1 MIKFFKHVWSRW
13 FKHLNTSYFL
23 FHPNCPVQVRST
35 GPDLFCIFKRSFSV
49 TFCLLLLKFSFWTAF
64 LYFFLYFSLL
74 KPKPKKEGICVANV
88 WPSNPEEDT
97 WNVLIIGQE
106 SQGILNLAN
115 CKSNLEDDTW
125 VQNSEKGFL
134 SSSIREVDSLWH
146 WNWKQFAWCTDI
158 LMTVGWLGEA
168 STADTRHKWRV
179 VKYGHSLV

>member
-1 MIKFFKHVWSRW
+1 MIKFFKHVWSRR
-13 FKHLNTSYFL
+13 FEHLNTSYFL

-88 WPSNPEEDT
+88 RPSNPEEDT

-134 SSSIREVDSLWH
+134 TYQRSGLFVTLKLKAVCLVYWYSDDCWVAGRGINS
-146 WNWKQFAWCTDI
+146 
-158 LMTVGWLGEA
+158 
-168 STADTRHKWRV
+168 RHKWRV
-179 VKYGHSLV
+179 VKYGRLLV